1 MKLKEF
7 IKIAIVSLL
16 IAVVISVVNFYFTK
30 DPFIWRS
37 QAIIYA
43 INFMFAVTITALNSW
58 YFKYIDK
65 FFTWSAQPAYRFTLG
80 AVGSVVLTMAALFVL
95 QGITSMVF
103 FGNSWEKF
111 ISNQSKYIYLIG
123 ILLTLVVSVI
133 FHAVYFY
140 KELQSKKM
148 QEQRVIASSATAQFD
163 ALKNQLD
170 PHFLFNS
177 LNVLVALIEENP
189 DAAVSFTTSLSK
201 VYRYVLEQRN
211 KALVPVDEELD
222 FARTYVNL
230 LNMRFEDSMQVS
242 IPERAINKEQH
253 VVPLSLQLLI
263 ENAVKHNE
271 LSGHKPLKLRI
282 YEDGDA
288 LVVENN
294 LQVKN
299 VVKSSSG
306 LGLQNI
312 AQRYALLSDR
322 KMTVNKTSSH
332 FIVHVP
338 LLQEPDLTIHLNLKD
353 MTTVEEF
360 KMINAREQVAELKEF
375 YHSCIKT
382 AVIISFLA
390 AINYL
395 TSGFPWVLFPLA
407 GMGLSLLYK
416 YLKIADSNMVLGR
429 RWEQNKIASLM
440 NNPKF

>member
-16 IAVVISVVNFYFTK
+16 IAVIITVANFYFTK
-30 DPFIWRS
+30 DPFVWKP
-37 QAIIYA
+37 QAIIYT
-43 INFMFAVTITALNSW
+43 INFMFAFTITALNSW

-65 FFTWSAQPAYRFTLG
+65 FFTWSAQPAYRFILG
-80 AVGSVVLTMAALFVL
+80 AVGSVVLTVAALFVL
-95 QGITSMVF
+95 QGITSMLF
-103 FGNSWEKF
+103 FSNSWEKF
-111 ISNQSKYIYLIG
+111 ISNQSKYIYLMG
-123 ILLTLVVSVI
+123 IFLTLVVSVI

-163 ALKNQLD
+163 AQ
-170 PHFLFNS
+170 
-177 LNVLVALIEENP
+177 

-211 KALVPVDEELD
+211 KALVTIDEELD

-271 LSGHKPLKLRI
+271 LSSHKPLKLRI

-306 LGLQNI
+306 VGLQNI

-407 GMGLSLLYK
+407 CMGLILLYK